1 MLKLRDVPH
10 LQEKVPFARIE
21 DRVYA
26 SWQAVVE
33 GQDRAVTVLVD
44 VEGLAGKGVSTDQIS
59 GALERHRQL
68 IEKLANAVYESDDEA
83 VFVHRDQLTWEVE
96 NAARIAP

>member
-1 MLKLRDVPH
+1 MCPIYRRRSPWP
-10 LQEKVPFARIE
+10 EIE

-26 SWQAVVE
+26 SWQAIVE
-33 GQDRAVTVLVD
+33 GQDRAVTVLID
-44 VEGLAGKGVSTDQIS
+44 VEGLAGKGPFPEQIS

-68 IEKLANAVYESDDEA
+68 IEKLANAVYKPDDET